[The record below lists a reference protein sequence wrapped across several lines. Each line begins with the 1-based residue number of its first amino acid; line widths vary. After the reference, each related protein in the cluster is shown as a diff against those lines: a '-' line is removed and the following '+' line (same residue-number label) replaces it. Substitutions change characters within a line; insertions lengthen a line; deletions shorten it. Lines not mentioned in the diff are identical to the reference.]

1 MEFIIDSE
9 CRNGGFLE
17 VGEVRYGLSD
27 VAPLEWQGIGSIRGE
42 VVGNDRAATF
52 TSVESDDVPSFS
64 VRVTTETRPAVCV
77 TWEPPSMGD
86 G

>member
-1 MEFIIDSE
+1 MEFIVDSE

-17 VGEVRYGLSD
+17 VGEVRYGLVD
-27 VAPLEWQGIGSIRGE
+27 AAPFEWQGIESIRGE
-42 VVGNDRAATF
+42 IVGNDRAATF

-64 VRVTTETRPAVCV
+64 VRVTTEPRPVVCV
-77 TWEPPSMGD
+77 TWERSEMGD